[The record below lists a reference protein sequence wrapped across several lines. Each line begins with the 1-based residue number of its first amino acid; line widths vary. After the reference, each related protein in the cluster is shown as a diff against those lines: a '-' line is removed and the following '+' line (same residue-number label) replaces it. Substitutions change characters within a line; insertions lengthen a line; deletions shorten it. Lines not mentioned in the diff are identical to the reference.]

1 MPRCGTGDGAT
12 MRPREVKREL
22 IRALAPAAGG
32 LFTGDPGAGELL
44 RVMGA
49 EKPEER
55 VAQNERLP
63 AAGCTRKAA
72 KGEPEQEDPVTESAF
87 IWIVPAWA
95 PGAGLLWRF
104 SFESPVLPW
113 PISVP

>member
-1 MPRCGTGDGAT
+1 MGAFPQIGGSTKLSVTGNAKCGTGDGAT

-32 LFTGDPGAGELL
+32 LFTGAQWRA
-44 RVMGA
+44 RVTA
-49 EKPEER
+49 
-55 VAQNERLP
+55 
-63 AAGCTRKAA
+63 RKAA
-72 KGEPEQEDPVTESAF
+72 KGEPEQEGPLTESAF

-95 PGAGLLWRF
+95 PCAGLLWRF
-104 SFESPVLPW
+104 SFESLVLPW